1 MPAPFHFAGAGHDL
15 FVRFFLT
22 ALVAAVLVGTAGAT
36 TSTSGLRGLVTRG
49 PITPVCAAEQ
59 PCTAPATGVTLT
71 FWSSGHVVGRATT
84 NANGWYRISL
94 RPGTYGVGMASQSSL
109 RRLTPVRAAVSPDRY
124 RRVDFSID
132 TGIR

>member
-1 MPAPFHFAGAGHDL
+1 MR
-15 FVRFFLT
+15 VFLT
-22 ALVAAVLVGTAGAT
+22 ALIAAVLVGTAGAT

-59 PCTAPATGVTLT
+59 PCTAPAKGVTLA
-71 FWSSGHVVGRATT
+71 FWSGGHMVGRVTT
-84 NANGWYRISL
+84 NANGWYRIAL
-94 RPGTYGVGMASQSSL
+94 RPGTYGVGMANSQSSM
-109 RRLTPVRAAVSPDRY
+109 RHLTPVRAAVSLDRY